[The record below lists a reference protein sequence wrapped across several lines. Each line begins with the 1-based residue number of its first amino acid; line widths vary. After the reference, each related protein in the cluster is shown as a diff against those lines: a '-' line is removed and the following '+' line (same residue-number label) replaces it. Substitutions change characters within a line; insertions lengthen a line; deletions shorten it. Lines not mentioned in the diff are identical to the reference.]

1 MLIAFVTIIAEID
14 EVLLKKGERKMAKE
28 RRFIVSDKEG
38 KLVGTKI
45 ITDSETGVQY
55 LFVIEGYAG
64 GLTVLVDKD
73 GKPLV
78 DKNQANMAI

>member
-1 MLIAFVTIIAEID
+1 
-14 EVLLKKGERKMAKE
+14 MAKK
-28 RRFIVSDKEG
+28 RRFIVGNQEG
-38 KLVGTKI
+38 MLEGVKI

-55 LFVIEGYAG
+55 LFAFEGYAG

-78 DKNQANMAI
+78 DTDYTD

>member
-1 MLIAFVTIIAEID
+1 
-14 EVLLKKGERKMAKE
+14 MAKK
-28 RRFIVSDKEG
+28 RRFIISNKEG
-38 KLVGTKI
+38 ALNGAMI

-55 LFVIEGYAG
+55 LFASSGYAG

-78 DKNQANMAI
+78 DRDYSNPAE

>member
-1 MLIAFVTIIAEID
+1 
-14 EVLLKKGERKMAKE
+14 MAKE
-28 RRFIVSDKEG
+28 RRFIISKKEG
-38 KLVGTKI
+38 NLVTTKI

-55 LFVIEGYAG
+55 LFALEGYAG

-78 DKNQANMAI
+78 DKDHGNFTR

>member
-1 MLIAFVTIIAEID
+1 
-14 EVLLKKGERKMAKE
+14 MAKE
-28 RRFIVSDKEG
+28 RRFIMGKKEG
-38 KLVGTKI
+38 AIEGAKI

-55 LFVIEGYAG
+55 LFTYEGYAG

-78 DKNQANMAI
+78 DKEYGNQ

>member
-1 MLIAFVTIIAEID
+1 
-14 EVLLKKGERKMAKE
+14 MAKE
-28 RRFIVSDKEG
+28 RRFILGKKEG
-38 KLVGTKI
+38 ALEGTKI

-55 LFVIEGYAG
+55 LFAYEGYAG

-78 DKNQANMAI
+78 DKNYGNLLN